1 MLWFHSLLVCLLRD
15 FFVGMMKIVN
25 YKILTI
31 YLVILIHLMLVIL
44 SINMVICFI
53 HMLFYDSLLL
63 IFILL
68 VLIVYL
74 RLIIIPILQDFHLNF
89 FINPIYMSVS
99 FKIMIL
105 RPLDSILLTIL
116 RIFTLMIVVLT
127 LIISLILHLS
137 LLIL

>member
-53 HMLFYDSLLL
+53 HMLFYNSLLL

-68 VLIVYL
+68 VLIVHL
-74 RLIIIPILQDFHLNF
+74 RLIIIPILQDFNLNF